1 MSATRHCTETTAH
14 ASIESVPSLPLDV
27 YFRSRRMVVA
37 KPCGSPSYA
46 SYARYYAIEGDDA
59 EQTNGAP
66 QGPDKV
72 LLPLIREFRTL
83 YTNTFT
89 QWHTFSDTAQ
99 PSTYFA
105 THAIRRKF
113 K

>member
-37 KPCGSPSYA
+37 KLSGSRSYG